1 MERAVNWLS
10 GNPVSVP
17 GTGHSMVSAFEEF
30 GSQGLGWRAGG
41 AGGGGGEALCPGI
54 TFVISNCHSKQ

>member
-41 AGGGGGEALCPGI
+41 RGGGVEKPCVQESPL
-54 TFVISNCHSKQ
+54 

>member
-41 AGGGGGEALCPGI
+41 RGGGWRSPVSRNHLC
-54 TFVISNCHSKQ
+54 NKQLPQ